1 MSSSEQFRP
10 TRGESGCY
18 VLDTAGTQ
26 LQVTASH
33 CKYGVCTEG
42 EGSSERSGRTL
53 ALRMCGWQTGQQGSR
68 AAGWHGRVYQV
79 LSS

>member
-1 MSSSEQFRP
+1 M
-10 TRGESGCY
+10 Y
-18 VLDTAGTQ
+18 LI
-26 LQVTASH
+26 LQVPN

-53 ALRMCGWQTGQQGSR
+53 ALRMCGWQTGQQAGTGGSTKL
-68 AAGWHGRVYQV
+68 